1 MFLNSYWEYAGT
13 RYKHKF
19 KAIEASRGDVHNI
32 SFNTFNS
39 SFENYDWTKEPAES
53 FEYLMRERAFMLRD
67 TYPYIK
73 LWFSGGNDSTTV
85 LRVFLENNIH
95 IDEINV
101 YRYLVEDNSSNQ
113 EVNNFT
119 LPYLKSIQH
128 LIPNTKIKTYL
139 WDHEY
144 YREYFGDKWLET
156 RNHLTTRHF
165 HIPNI
170 RGKNYCN
177 LFCGHEPS
185 IHKINGKYFITFW
198 DTDVYGEISG
208 FKNIELFFTTPDFPK
223 LHAKQTYLI
232 KNYLEENKLE
242 VPRGPA
248 YKELVRTKFRDS
260 AIAPEPEYFSKR
272 YTGGVQEWI
281 SPKDRALLSGMSI
294 HDRDKYKY
302 IMSTRINNFPII
314 QLYQGYHTPMIQ
326 LGD

>member
-32 SFNTFNS
+32 SFNTFDS

-53 FEYLMRERAFMLRD
+53 FEDLMRERAFMLRD
-67 TYPYIK
+67 TYRYLK

-95 IDEINV
+95 IDEIGV
-101 YRYLVEDNSSNQ
+101 YRYLIEDNSSNQ

-128 LIPNTKIKTYL
+128 LIPHTKIKTYL
-139 WDHEY
+139 WDYNY
-144 YREYFGDKWLET
+144 YQQYFGDKWLET
-156 RNHLTTRHF
+156 RNHFTSRHF
-165 HIPNI
+165 HLPNI

-177 LFCGHEPS
+177 IFCGQEPTLE
-185 IHKINGKYFITFW
+185 KQNGKYYTTFW
-198 DTDVYGEISG
+198 DTDHYGELAG
-208 FKNIELFFTTPDFPK
+208 FKNIELFYTSPTFLK
-223 LHAKQTYLI
+223 LHAKQSYML

-242 VPRGPA
+242 LPQRAA
-248 YKELVRTKFRDS
+248 YKKLVRTKIRDK
-260 AIAPEPEYFSKR
+260 AIAPEPDYFAKQSI
-272 YTGGVQEWI
+272 GVQQWI
-281 SPKDRALLSGMSI
+281 SPKDRALLSGMST

-302 IMSTRINNFPII
+302 IMSTRVNN
-314 QLYQGYHTPMIQ
+314 TPMIQ
-326 LGD
+326 LYRGYNAYTFELGE